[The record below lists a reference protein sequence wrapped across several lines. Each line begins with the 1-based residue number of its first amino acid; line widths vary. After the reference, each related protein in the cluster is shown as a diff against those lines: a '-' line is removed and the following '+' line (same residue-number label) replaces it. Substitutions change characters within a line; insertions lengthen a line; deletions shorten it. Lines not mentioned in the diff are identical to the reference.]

1 MSVMPSLQGVRK
13 NPDGSYTVT
22 DKREPYG
29 KVTGTSISAV
39 IGKNPWQTPF
49 SSAVRMLR
57 LFNEDISDKPSIHAG
72 VVMEPKILDHF
83 GAIHGDEIFAV
94 RSGDHETWASDFDDE
109 IFGGHIDGLM
119 PDGAV
124 VEVKTSSRPQDWDNA
139 IPYHYHL
146 QASLYAHFLKT
157 DRIVFLV
164 GFTDRETLAN
174 PDVWVPSKDNC
185 IRVDC
190 GIADG
195 FDGILGD
202 ARDFYESTVLKD
214 TTPVPDMSNPID
226 EMLVQ
231 YLDAQLWNDE
241 EVLDAVNGIDDLNQ
255 RIQELTALQDELAM
269 KKEILSLYMDYNHV
283 DEVDGNSVVIERSL
297 RSKQSIDA
305 QLLKRD
311 GLYDM
316 YCKRT
321 EYKTMRIKKR

>member
-1 MSVMPSLQGVRK
+1 MSVMPSLQGFRK

-49 SSAVRMLR
+49 SSAVRMMR
-57 LFNEDISDKPSIHAG
+57 LFNEDISDKPAIHAG
-72 VVMEPKILDHF
+72 VVIEPKILDHF

-94 RSGDHETWASDFDDE
+94 RSGDHETWASDFDDP

-119 PDGAV
+119 PDGAI
-124 VEVKTSSRPQDWDNA
+124 VEVKTSSRPQDWDGGV
-139 IPYHYHL
+139 PYHYLL
-146 QASLYAHFLKT
+146 QASLYAHFLNT

-164 GFTDRETLAN
+164 GFTDRETLAY
-174 PDVWVPSKDNC
+174 PESWVPTKDNC

-195 FDGILGD
+195 FEDILGD

-214 TTPVPDMSNPID
+214 TTPVPGDNPTD
-226 EMLVQ
+226 AMLVK
-231 YLDAQLWNDE
+231 YLDAQLWDDE
-241 EVLDAVNGIDDLNQ
+241 GVRGAVDRIYDLNQ
-255 RIQELTALQDELAM
+255 RIQELSLLQDQLTME
-269 KKEILSLYMDYNHV
+269 KDILSLYMDYNNI
-283 DEVDGNSVVIERSL
+283 EGVDGDAISIERAV
-297 RSKQSIDA
+297 RTRQSVDA
-305 QLLKRD
+305 QQLKRD

-316 YCKRT
+316 YCKTT
-321 EYKTMRIKKR
+321 EYKTMKIKKK

>member
-1 MSVMPSLQGVRK
+1 MSVMPSLQGFRK

-22 DKREPYG
+22 DRREPYG
-29 KVTGTSISAV
+29 KITGTSISSV

-83 GAIHGDEIFAV
+83 GAVHGDEIFAV
-94 RSGDHETWASDFDDE
+94 RSGDHETWASDFEDS

-146 QASLYAHFLKT
+146 QASLYAHFLNVE
-157 DRIVFLV
+157 RIVFLV

-174 PDVWVPSKDNC
+174 PDSWVPTKDNC

-195 FDGILGD
+195 FDDILGD
-202 ARDFYESTVLKD
+202 ARAFYESTVLKD
-214 TTPVPDMSNPID
+214 TTPVPDMDSPID
-226 EMLVQ
+226 SMLVR
-231 YLDAQLWNDE
+231 YLDAQLWNDD
-241 EVLDAVNGIDDLNQ
+241 EVLDAVDGIDSLNQ
-255 RIQELTALQDELAM
+255 RIQELTALQDELTM
-269 KKEILSLYMDYNHV
+269 RKEILSLYMDYNHV
-283 DEVDGNSVVIERSL
+283 DEVYGNSVCVERSL
-297 RSKQSIDA
+297 RSKQSVDT

-321 EYKTMRIKKR
+321 EYKTMKIKKK

>member
-1 MSVMPSLQGVRK
+1 MPSLQGFRK

-22 DKREPYG
+22 DRREPYG
-29 KVTGTSISAV
+29 KITGTSISSV

-83 GAIHGDEIFAV
+83 GAVHGDEIFAV
-94 RSGDHETWASDFDDE
+94 RSGDHETWASDFEDS

-146 QASLYAHFLKT
+146 QASLYAHFLNVE
-157 DRIVFLV
+157 RIVFLV

-174 PDVWVPSKDNC
+174 PDSWVPTKDNC

-195 FDGILGD
+195 FDDILGD
-202 ARDFYESTVLKD
+202 ARAFYESTVLKD
-214 TTPVPDMSNPID
+214 TTPVPDMDSPID
-226 EMLVQ
+226 SMLVR
-231 YLDAQLWNDE
+231 YLDAQLWNDD
-241 EVLDAVNGIDDLNQ
+241 EVLDAVDGIDSLNQ
-255 RIQELTALQDELAM
+255 RIQELTALQDELTM
-269 KKEILSLYMDYNHV
+269 RKEILSLYMDYNHV
-283 DEVDGNSVVIERSL
+283 DEVYGNSVCVERSL
-297 RSKQSIDA
+297 RSKQSVDT

-321 EYKTMRIKKR
+321 EYKTMKIKKK